1 MFDIEKAKLC
11 ASKMKDYFDSNEEVA
26 NVEIP
31 TSIKM
36 GSNDHILYIFYS
48 CLLDYGMRSKTYHTN
63 LIKTY
68 ENYKNIF
75 NPSYVVKTFKDN
87 EINLFNIIKENIH
100 PRYPNIALKKWL
112 ELSEFLN
119 TNYPDDKLKK
129 KIFSFKSYKQLY
141 NFITSIKGYGKKTG
155 GLLLRLIFE
164 SGICNF
170 NDDLQDIPID
180 RHDIEI
186 SYLNK
191 VIDKINLN
199 NDDLKKLGTIWIKAG
214 KTNNISADDIDRYL
228 WSIGTN
234 LCLKKKCNECP
245 LKNECKTKL

>member
-1 MFDIEKAKLC
+1 
-11 ASKMKDYFDSNEEVA
+11 
-26 NVEIP
+26 
-31 TSIKM
+31 
-36 GSNDHILYIFYS
+36 
-48 CLLDYGMRSKTYHTN
+48 MRSKTYHNN

-68 ENYKNIF
+68 EHYKNIF
-75 NPSYVVKTFKDN
+75 SPSYVVKTFKN
-87 EINLFNIIKENIH
+87 NKINLFNIIKENIH

-129 KIFSFKSYKQLY
+129 QIVSFKSYKQIY
-141 NFITSIKGYGKKTG
+141 NFITSIKGYGQKTG

-164 SGICNF
+164 SGICKF
-170 NDDLQDIPID
+170 NDELQDIPID
-180 RHDIEI
+180 CHDIEI

-191 VIDKINLN
+191 VVDKINLN

-214 KTNNISADDIDRYL
+214 KVNNISAGDIDRYL
-228 WSIGTN
+228 WSVGTN

-245 LKNECKTKL
+245 LKKECKTKL

>member
-36 GSNDHILYIFYS
+36 GSNDHIFYIFYS
-48 CLLDYGMRSKTYHTN
+48 CLLDYGMRSKTYNTN

-68 ENYKNIF
+68 ENYKDIF
-75 NPSYVVKTFKDN
+75 NPSYVVKTFKN
-87 EINLFNIIKENIH
+87 NKINLFNIIKENIH

-119 TNYPDDKLKK
+119 TNYPDDK
-129 KIFSFKSYKQLY
+129 
-141 NFITSIKGYGKKTG
+141 
-155 GLLLRLIFE
+155 
-164 SGICNF
+164 
-170 NDDLQDIPID
+170 
-180 RHDIEI
+180 
-186 SYLNK
+186 
-191 VIDKINLN
+191 INLN

-214 KTNNISADDIDRYL
+214 KTNNISAGDIDRYL

-234 LCLKKKCNECP
+234 LCLKKKCNE
-245 LKNECKTKL
+245 